1 MAFSGALST
10 YLAISARADGWGRRK
25 LDRRLA
31 EGKEDPERIH
41 ERRGEPRI
49 PRPSGTLI
57 WFHAASVGES
67 LSLLEVI
74 RRLTQED
81 PNLSI
86 LMTTGTVT
94 SAQVITDRL
103 PTRCIHQFV
112 PIDVRKFV
120 RGFLDHWKPDIAI
133 FTESEIWP
141 CLITESDARDIPL
154 LLLNARLSE
163 DSRQK
168 WRWLK
173 GAARNLLSR
182 FAAIQIQDNSTAT
195 AMRQFGVPAE
205 KLSVTG
211 TLKEGTPPPPCDE
224 VERARLARLLTGRR
238 VWTAASTHPG
248 EDELVLVAHKEAAK
262 IVMQLLLIL
271 VPRHPERGDAL
282 AEMLEAGGFRTARRS
297 LGEDP
302 DSETQVLLADTL
314 GELGLWYRLA
324 PVCFVGGSLTDIGGH
339 NPYEPAALGS
349 AIIHGPHVANFR
361 DIYERLDTGNAA
373 LLVRDENELGTAL
386 SDLMHADTSA
396 AQALAAWEISS
407 SGAEATDRA
416 LEQILA
422 LLPAGEP
429 TQ

>member
-1 MAFSGALST
+1 MAISGALSA
-10 YLAISARADGWGRRK
+10 YLAISARAEGWGRRK

-31 EGKEDPERIH
+31 EGKEDPERIN
-41 ERRGEPRI
+41 ERRGEPTT
-49 PRPSGTLI
+49 PRPSGTLV

-81 PNLSI
+81 PTLSI

-103 PTRCIHQFV
+103 PARCIHQFV

-120 RGFLDHWKPDIAI
+120 RGFLDHWKPDVAI

-173 GAARNLLSR
+173 SAAQNLLSR
-182 FAAIQIQDNSTAT
+182 FAAIQIQDDSTAA

-224 VERARLARLLTGRR
+224 AERARLTRLMTGRR
-238 VWTAASTHPG
+238 VWTAASTHLG
-248 EDELVLVAHKEAAK
+248 EDELILIAHKEAAK

-282 AEMLEAGGFRTARRS
+282 AAMLEAGGFRTARRS

-349 AIIHGPHVANFR
+349 AIVHGPHVANFR
-361 DIYERLDTGNAA
+361 DIYERLDAGNASI
-373 LLVRDENELGTAL
+373 LVRDEKELGTAL
-386 SDLMHADTSA
+386 SDLMNSDASA
-396 AQALAAWEISS
+396 SQALAAWEISS

-422 LLPAGEP
+422 LLPARELA
-429 TQ
+429 Q